1 MCLHRIITQTHQNPE
16 QRVKSLLSI
25 LYFRWKSR
33 GRKHSLAWFHLI
45 LPKNKTMVWSH
56 PCSLTPPGNK
66 LWPHFWTSRAK
77 TPGNLS
83 QTAGAARKKTMMY
96 LTQQVRK
103 QARLSHVSPPLQENA
118 CVKVI
123 LRCNTWI
130 SLCSSSS
137 PGPPIVSEEELTCL
151 ALISPAN
158 TSQYSGSRVRALIQI
173 LQHQM
178 DQQELVKEFMVC
190 ECVCVCADVY
200 SMYVWNYP
208 GTYQVIIAI

>member
-1 MCLHRIITQTHQNPE
+1 MTQTHENPE

-33 GRKHSLAWFHLI
+33 RRKHSLAWFHLI
-45 LPKNKTMVWSH
+45 LPKSKKWSG
-56 PCSLTPPGNK
+56 LTPAPWLPQETNCDHTFGPVVQKHPETSVRQLEQRGRRRWCIWRSRSGSRGNS
-66 LWPHFWTSRAK
+66 FTSLHLCR
-77 TPGNLS
+77 
-83 QTAGAARKKTMMY
+83 
-96 LTQQVRK
+96 
-103 QARLSHVSPPLQENA
+103 NA
-118 CVKVI
+118 WVKVI

-130 SLCSSSS
+130 FLCSSSP

-190 ECVCVCADVY
+190 ECVHVY
-200 SMYVWNYP
+200 SMWAKCLKLSRHLNC
-208 GTYQVIIAI
+208 